1 MPPALFKTIADYL
14 DVPIGQIRTMA
25 SEGQITADIVKN
37 AMFAAADDIEE
48 KFNSMPKTWGQIWTS
63 MKNKALSIFAPIL
76 NKLNQ
81 IANSSKFETV
91 TNGVINGLAA
101 IASVATGVLDL
112 LINGASWVVDNW
124 SWISPIVLGVLA
136 LMWFFTGP

>member
-1 MPPALFKTIADYL
+1 MRNWNSIFENAPGIIQNIADYL

-101 IASVATGVLDL
+101 IASVATGF
-112 LINGASWVVDNW
+112 LIC
-124 SWISPIVLGVLA
+124 
-136 LMWFFTGP
+136 